1 MTIFIM
7 VQGTV
12 CVPRG
17 AHLYIKGWLPS
28 HINVAVTAN
37 EMRAGLSV
45 SVCRHGIKPSASCC
59 NRKRCGGERCREV
72 CITELNASE
81 PFDEVSLIVFQ
92 VMSKVSVGQ
101 F

>member
-37 EMRAGLSV
+37 EMRVGQNS
-45 SVCRHGIKPSASCC
+45 SASFFANCSP
-59 NRKRCGGERCREV
+59 R
-72 CITELNASE
+72 ASV
-81 PFDEVSLIVFQ
+81 PLAIMSIVAVSMRNIEGTARTL
-92 VMSKVSVGQ
+92 
-101 F
+101 